1 MNAALRSLILYSVGT
16 TKGFCSVLYKD
27 QADGGVED
35 TLATEETGGREVSQE
50 VVSFCFRQERKT

>member
-1 MNAALRSLILYSVGT
+1 M
-16 TKGFCSVLYKD
+16 LYKD